1 MQVCLVLVLQALAFY
16 TPRAL
21 WRSWEAGLVKEL
33 SGIENR
39 DKIIGYFVENRSIR
53 RAQNNLY
60 ALKFFCCEI
69 LNFLNTVIREELSLN
84 VCQFQFRF
92 SLPLS

>member
-21 WRSWEAGLVKEL
+21 WRSWEAGLVQEL

-39 DKIIGYFVENRSIR
+39 DKIIGYFVENRSVR

-69 LNFLNTVIREELSLN
+69 LNLLNTVPNS
-84 VCQFQFRF
+84 
-92 SLPLS
+92 